1 MAVATLKRL
10 RGSGGTFASLHGH
23 RNYRLYF
30 AGQIVSYCGSVMQDT
45 ALPWLVYE
53 RTHSPFLVG
62 LLVFCRYGPFSVLGP
77 QGGVLADRHDNRR
90 ILVATQT
97 SAMAVASLLTVVAFV
112 GAAPLW
118 TIFALASCSGIILA
132 FDTPSKYSLI
142 YQLVSRDELPNAVAL
157 SYTLQNTARIIGPAI
172 GGVLIAGFGAG
183 WCFLINAASFVAT
196 LVALLLMRREEFFEI
211 SRSDEHLSAFGALR
225 QGLSYARRSRYILT
239 LMGLAVVGGLFGF
252 SAMRTLLPVLAA
264 QTLHGGARV
273 FGGIYACYGLGA
285 VVGSLVNATYGGV
298 SWRRV
303 IISAAT
309 FNIAILLLAP
319 VRSTILAGILL
330 VVIGGA
336 WTMWSSQAQTSVQ
349 LAAPDRLRGRLI
361 SLYVTALLLGAPVG
375 GLFGGWLAGA
385 GGTTLALSVAGGTGI
400 VACAVA
406 AALQRTAI
414 VIAKPDA
421 PELVADRPSTVAL
434 ESVAEEA

>member
-1 MAVATLKRL
+1 VAVSTLKRL
-10 RGSGGTFASLHGH
+10 RGSSGGTFASLHGH

-62 LLVFCRYGPFSVLGP
+62 LLVFCRYGPFSLLGP

-118 TIFALASCSGIILA
+118 TIFALACGSGVILA

-196 LVALLLMRREEFFEI
+196 LIALLLIATRRVLRDCAQRRPLVGVRRVAPGSELRSPISLHPHADGSCGRWRAVWIQRDAHAPSSAGRADAPRRSARVWRHLRLLRPRRGRREPRE
-211 SRSDEHLSAFGALR
+211 RNVR
-225 QGLSYARRSRYILT
+225 W
-239 LMGLAVVGGLFGF
+239 
-252 SAMRTLLPVLAA
+252 
-264 QTLHGGARV
+264 
-273 FGGIYACYGLGA
+273 
-285 VVGSLVNATYGGV
+285 SLV
-298 SWRRV
+298 
-303 IISAAT
+303 
-309 FNIAILLLAP
+309 AP
-319 VRSTILAGILL
+319 G
-330 VVIGGA
+330 
-336 WTMWSSQAQTSVQ
+336 
-349 LAAPDRLRGRLI
+349 DHERGHLQ
-361 SLYVTALLLGAPVG
+361 YCDP
-375 GLFGGWLAGA
+375 LAGA
-385 GGTTLALSVAGGTGI
+385 GPLDDRRGNHPCRHRGRLDDVGRRRRRRAFSLRRRTG
-400 VACAVA
+400 CA
-406 AALQRTAI
+406 
-414 VIAKPDA
+414 D
-421 PELVADRPSTVAL
+421 D
-434 ESVAEEA
+434 